1 MPAARVDHPCRA
13 DEVGQVQSVNA
24 GAAGI
29 VMQRSVGVSPAMRR
43 HRYLGDVDGTVRPNR
58 ASQSGP
64 VSGITGEHAHAD
76 AEQWRE
82 VDQGPYM
89 SALTSQSSAN
99 TTKSSNFRK

>member
-1 MPAARVDHPCRA
+1 MPAARVDPPCGA
-13 DEVGQVQSVNA
+13 DEVGQVQSVNG

-58 ASQSGP
+58 ESQSGP

-76 AEQWRE
+76 AEQWRD
-82 VDQGPYM
+82 VDQGHY
-89 SALTSQSSAN
+89 SSVLTCQSSGN
-99 TTKSSNFRK
+99 STTSS